1 MSDTVQANGIIIYH
15 DLGSG
20 YFPIACGISGSIS
33 VTTDKIEL
41 APYTSGKWRNY
52 EYGRTT
58 GTISSSGLIVVQN
71 GLTNYGPFDL
81 LDKLLDHQ
89 KVLTKYVISDPLGNS
104 KQYSVDCIV
113 DEVSFNTEAGGVA
126 TYNMSMTM
134 TSDPTFDQVVV
145 NPDLNDVDSWS
156 YNATGGETTIT
167 NVVIENVDVWDVRR
181 NGIGLE
187 IITTGTPTGSQVKYT
202 AASGT
207 LEFGMALGAGEWI
220 LTIYVS

>member
-1 MSDTVQANGIIIYH
+1 
-15 DLGSG
+15 
-20 YFPIACGISGSIS
+20 
-33 VTTDKIEL
+33 
-41 APYTSGKWRNY
+41 
-52 EYGRTT
+52 
-58 GTISSSGLIVVQN
+58 
-71 GLTNYGPFDL
+71 
-81 LDKLLDHQ
+81 
-89 KVLTKYVISDPLGNS
+89 
-104 KQYSVDCIV
+104 
-113 DEVSFNTEAGGVA
+113 
-126 TYNMSMTM
+126 M